1 MKDSRGVPVSCDDPI
16 IMAKYDFALTEL
28 HRFADDAISIIDD
41 ALLDHPDFALGHIFR
56 AVCFASGSASRH
68 IPEMERSLAHA
79 EDTGVSLTEREQ
91 GLMSVIRKRCSGDWR
106 GAQHG
111 VEAILA
117 DYPRDTLALHL
128 GHQLDF
134 LLGDALNLR
143 GRLERILP
151 QWDSSV
157 PNYSHVL
164 GMYAF
169 GLEES
174 NLFEHAESVGRE
186 ACAFDPR
193 DAWAHHAVG
202 HVMEMQGRHK
212 EGIAWYEGHE
222 TEWAQAEGLSVHN
235 WWHLCLYLMEVEE
248 YERIF
253 EIYDAHIAPSEDA
266 DPEPMT
272 DATALLWRLKVQG
285 VDAGA
290 RWQAVGERWRQ
301 LIELGEGGYYGFN
314 DLHAA
319 LAFAALNWMQ
329 DLAKLEASAIK
340 QSGQDHTL
348 GDIAGEVGLPL
359 VRAVTAYA
367 KDHYEEA
374 LDQLEEVRPVL
385 IRFGGSNAQR
395 DIIDQTMLSAALL
408 GGLHHRARSLA
419 NERLGRKPYGPL
431 AQRFSE
437 RAGTMQ

>member
-1 MKDSRGVPVSCDDPI
+1 MLDTRGVPVSCEDPI
-16 IMAKYDFALTEL
+16 VLAKYDFALTEL
-28 HRFADDAISIIDD
+28 HRFADDPVAAIDD
-41 ALLDHPDFALGHIFR
+41 VLLDHPDFALGHIFR
-56 AVCFASGSASRH
+56 AVCFAAGSAFRH
-68 IPEMERSLAHA
+68 TPEIGRSLAHA
-79 EDTGVSLTEREQ
+79 EDSGVSLNDRER
-91 GLMSVIRKRCSGDWR
+91 GLIAAVRKRCSGDWR
-106 GAQHG
+106 GSQLAI
-111 VEAILA
+111 EAILS

-151 QWDSSV
+151 YWDKSV
-157 PNYSHVL
+157 PNFSHVL

-174 NLFEHAESVGRE
+174 NLFEHAESIGRE

-222 TEWAQAEGLSVHN
+222 TDWADAQGLSVHN
-235 WWHLCLYLMEVEE
+235 WWHLCLYMMETEE

-253 EIYDAHIAPSEDA
+253 EIYDSYIAPAEDA

-272 DATALLWRLKVQG
+272 DATALLWRLTMQG
-285 VDAGA
+285 VDVGP
-290 RWQAVGERWRQ
+290 RWQAAGERWRQ
-301 LIELGEGGYYGFN
+301 LIEMGEGGYYSFN

-319 LAFAALNWMQ
+319 LSFAAMEWMQ
-329 DLAKLEASAIK
+329 DLAKLEASAIE
-340 QSGQDHTL
+340 QSSQSHTL
-348 GDIAGEVGLPL
+348 GEISRDVGVPL
-359 VRAVTAYA
+359 IRAVTAYH
-367 KDHYEEA
+367 KEHYEEA
-374 LDQLEEVRPVL
+374 LELLEAIRPIV

-395 DIIDQTMLSAALL
+395 DIIDQTMVSAAIR
-408 GGLHHRARSLA
+408 GGLSHWAKGLV
-419 NERLGRKPYGPL
+419 NERVGRKPHSPL
-431 AQRFSE
+431 AQRYVD
-437 RAGTMQ
+437 RVNAMV